1 MLASAVTF
9 WRWLSGQP
17 MSLSTMTVLNDP
29 HAERRVWLRFAAN
42 LNVRCEP
49 VGEQAESGVYAV
61 IGNLSRGGIQII
73 ASRRFEPGSIL
84 SVELPASNGQ
94 PALAALACVV
104 RAQPHGESDWAMGCR
119 FASELNDEQ
128 LQMFG
133 AARERPPATDP
144 RAWSRFSCDAR
155 AVYHRVN
162 RENPSPKTA
171 QVLNIAAA
179 GMALLVDEQIQTG
192 ELLSTELHD
201 TEGRPVVTIL
211 ACVVRV
217 QSVSEGQILGCNFIR
232 ELDEKDLRALL
243 GERGT

>member
-17 MSLSTMTVLNDP
+17 MPLNTMTVLKDP
-29 HAERRVWLRFAAN
+29 HAERRVWLRFTAN

-49 VGEQAESGVYAV
+49 VGDTESGIYAV
-61 IGNLSRGGIQII
+61 ICNISRGGLQII
-73 ASRRFEPGSIL
+73 AARRFEPGSIL
-84 SVELPASNGQ
+84 SVELPANNGQ

-119 FASELNDEQ
+119 FASELSDEQ

-144 RAWSRFSCDAR
+144 RAWSRFACDAR

-162 RENPSPKTA
+162 RDNPQPRTA
-171 QVLNIAAA
+171 QLLNIAAA
-179 GMALLVDEQIQTG
+179 GMALLVDEPIEIG
-192 ELLSTELHD
+192 ELLSTELQD
-201 TEGRPVVTIL
+201 ANGQPVVTIL
-211 ACVVRV
+211 ASVVRV

-232 ELDEKDLRALL
+232 ELGEKDLKALL
-243 GERGT
+243 